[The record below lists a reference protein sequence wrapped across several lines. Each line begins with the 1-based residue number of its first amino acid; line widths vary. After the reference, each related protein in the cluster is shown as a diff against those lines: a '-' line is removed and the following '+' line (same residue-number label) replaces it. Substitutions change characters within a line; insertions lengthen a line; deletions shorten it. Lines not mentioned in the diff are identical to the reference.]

1 MTNKKPDGHTIGKL
15 GELFFAGLQR
25 LYAAHVEKVQMRFA
39 PIRCESRVQHRSYF
53 GRARA
58 LPANIPFLGA

>member
-1 MTNKKPDGHTIGKL
+1 MTNKKLDGNTIGKL

-39 PIRCESRVQHRSYF
+39 PIRCDSSVQYRNYF
-53 GRARA
+53 G
-58 LPANIPFLGA
+58 

>member
-1 MTNKKPDGHTIGKL
+1 MTNKKLDGHTIGKL

-39 PIRCESRVQHRSYF
+39 PIRCDSRVQHRSYF
-53 GRARA
+53 G
-58 LPANIPFLGA
+58 

>member
-15 GELFFAGLQR
+15 GDLFLAGLQR

-39 PIRCESRVQHRSYF
+39 PLPSRCDSRVQHRNYF
-53 GRARA
+53 G
-58 LPANIPFLGA
+58 